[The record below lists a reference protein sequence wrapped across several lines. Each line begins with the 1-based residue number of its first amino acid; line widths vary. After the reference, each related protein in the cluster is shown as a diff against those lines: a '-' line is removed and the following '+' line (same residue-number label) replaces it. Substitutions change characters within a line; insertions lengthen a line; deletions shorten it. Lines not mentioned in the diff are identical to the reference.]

1 MIKISTFLSTLLA
14 FFGFIAGANAQCAAG
29 EVAVTVDVTTD
40 TWGYELYWE
49 VTPEGDAC
57 GVNTIF
63 SFGNPLVGCAGGGA
77 QTAANGDAGAYPNTL
92 TTTEDLGCITDGTC
106 FSIHTV
112 DDYADG
118 QSVLAFT
125 IDGIAAD
132 VINCVGAGEITTFC
146 AIAAASFD
154 AAISIG
160 SGVEYTVVPV
170 TQVSAPIG
178 SSATITNA
186 GSSDITGASFTS
198 TVYDGAGSVVYMETS
213 ASIALVAVGASENAT
228 VAGFIPTA
236 VDTYLIEYIVSI
248 SEGDLEFSNDTAM
261 YSFVVSD
268 SVYARD
274 NGNVTGSLGIGDPEG
289 IADQL
294 GQSFEVTSLDTLSSV
309 SIFIRNASGQ
319 MTGLPIS
326 ATIYDVDP
334 TTGAPLNEIASTEV
348 VLVDQTQDSLYTC
361 SIVNG
366 LELAPGTYVVVA
378 NETGTNIELGTSDA
392 IYTAGATWVIFGGN
406 PWANSEDYG
415 FPVVY
420 LLRANF
426 GEVVESTVGI
436 LENTNDNRV
445 NIYPNPS
452 TGNFTLDVSGMNTT
466 IVDVNITDISG
477 KVVMNESY
485 NTFNGELSTPI
496 NISSV
501 EEGIYIVRVNGNES
515 IVKRIVVSNK

>member
-1 MIKISTFLSTLLA
+1 MMKISTFLSTLLA

-57 GVNTIF
+57 GVNTLF
-63 SFGNPLVGCAGGGA
+63 SFGNSVVGCAGGGA
-77 QTAANGDAGAYPNTL
+77 QTAANGDPGAYPNNE
-92 TTTEDLGCITDGTC
+92 TTTEDLGCITAGTC
-106 FSIHTV
+106 LSIHTV

-118 QSVLAFT
+118 SSVLAFT

-132 VINCVGAGEITTFC
+132 VINCQGAGEITTFC

-154 AAISIG
+154 AAISVG
-160 SGVEYTVVPV
+160 SGAEYTVVPV

-186 GSSDITGASFTS
+186 GSSDITGAVFTS
-198 TVYDGAGSVVYMETS
+198 TVYDGAGSVVYTETS
-213 ASIALVAVGASENAT
+213 APIALVAVGASENAT

-236 VDTYLIEYIVSI
+236 VDTYVIEYSVAI
-248 SEGDLEFSNDTAM
+248 SEIDGEFLNDTIM
-261 YSFVVSD
+261 TSLVVSD

-274 NGNVTGSLGIGDPEG
+274 NGIATGTLGIGDPDG
-289 IADQL
+289 GQL

-309 SIFIRNASGQ
+309 SMFISNELGE

-334 TTGAPLNEIASTEV
+334 TTGAPLNEIASTEA
-348 VLVDQTQDSLYTC
+348 VLVDVTQDSVYTC
-361 SIVNG
+361 AIMNG
-366 LELAPGTYVVVA
+366 LELSPGTYVVVA
-378 NETGTNIELGTSDA
+378 NETGTNITLGTSDA

-415 FPVVY
+415 FPVAY

-426 GEVVESTVGI
+426 GEVVESTVGV

-452 TGNFTLDVSGMNTT
+452 TGKFTLDVSGMNTT

-477 KVVMNESY
+477 KVVMKKSY
-485 NTFNGELSTPI
+485 NTFNGELTTPI